1 MIDIWTRAVLV
12 GAAFSFAAYLAMRH
26 ARRIARA
33 SDWLTHVPRP
43 RLAAF
48 LAFALVAM
56 IHAQK
61 SGTNAP
67 LRGASVELRAES
79 VKLRGGQS
87 YANRDVVAMYMSM
100 LKLPQINNQQ
110 TWQWG
115 PDVDRSFNTA
125 FNRAFRFSEKTR
137 EFCEKILEGLLKPYL
152 NNKER

>member
-1 MIDIWTRAVLV
+1 MVDIWTRAVLV
-12 GAAFSFAAYLAMRH
+12 GAAFLFAAYLALAN

-48 LAFALVAM
+48 LAFAIVAM

-79 VKLRGGQS
+79 GKWEVESDG
-87 YANRDVVAMYMSM
+87 AVAAGDSIILHSTLY
-100 LKLPQINNQQ
+100 
-110 TWQWG
+110 
-115 PDVDRSFNTA
+115 RSFIHYTI
-125 FNRAFRFSEKTR
+125 K
-137 EFCEKILEGLLKPYL
+137 LLSY
-152 NNKER
+152 